1 MTEYIYIYIIKSTN
15 FVKIKQNLTSF
26 NSKEEIKMRVTI
38 DLDRDIIII
47 PDNFFKKIGEENE
60 KLEKYGATAVDPL
73 VRIWHSFFTAMD
85 DTNNRLLTQTN
96 AKTSTR
102 KKKTVNV
109 EETKK
114 RIDKEKEIIAEKK
127 AEAEKAAAD
136 KK

>member
-1 MTEYIYIYIIKSTN
+1 MKNTQEIT
-15 FVKIKQNLTSF
+15 FF

-73 VRIWHSFFTAMD
+73 VRIWHSFLTAMD

-109 EETKK
+109 KETEK
-114 RIDKEKEIIAEKK
+114 RIEEKKKNFEKESAEKK
-127 AEAEKAAAD
+127 VKAEKAAAD
-136 KK
+136 EE

>member
-1 MTEYIYIYIIKSTN
+1 
-15 FVKIKQNLTSF
+15 
-26 NSKEEIKMRVTI
+26 MRVTI

-60 KLEKYGATAVDPL
+60 KLEKFGASPVDPL
-73 VRIWHSFFTAMD
+73 VRIQHSFFAAMD

-96 AKTSTR
+96 AKTTTR

-109 EETKK
+109 EKIEQRMEEEKK
-114 RIDKEKEIIAEKK
+114 KIAEMK
-127 AEAEKAAAD
+127 AEKAAAD